1 VTRQTFDGP
10 ARPRAG
16 DGDGTGRAASED
28 GAARAR
34 DGLLEL
40 VLAELVERVASRLFE
55 LQPAPTESKPWRL
68 LTSREVAACFGR
80 SERWLRDRVRKG
92 EIAVVRLDGGAPMFA
107 PEDVKAFAA
116 AHRIGGA
123 NGAAAAEV
131 GEWWRA

>member
-1 VTRQTFDGP
+1 VDGVK
-10 ARPRAG
+10 RPR
-16 DGDGTGRAASED
+16 GRVDVDLLGVGSADSED

-40 VLAELVERVASRLFE
+40 VLADLVERVASRLAE
-55 LQPAPTESKPWRL
+55 LQPAHVESEPWRL
-68 LTSREVAACFGR
+68 LTSAEAACCFGR

-107 PEDVKAFAA
+107 LEDVQAFAA

-123 NGAAAAEV
+123 NGAVSAEV